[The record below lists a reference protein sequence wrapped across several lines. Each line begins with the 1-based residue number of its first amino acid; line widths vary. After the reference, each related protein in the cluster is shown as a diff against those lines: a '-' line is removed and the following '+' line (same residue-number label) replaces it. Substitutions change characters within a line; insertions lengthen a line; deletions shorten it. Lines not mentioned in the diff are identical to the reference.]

1 MDSRPLIH
9 LRPVKDLTDHRGG
22 LSVIEKTESLPF
34 PVRRVYW
41 IHGTKPDVA
50 RGFHAHRRLR
60 QLCICLAGSVRIL
73 MFDGQHADWVTLAPA
88 SGALDVPPMIWHE
101 MHDFSPDCILAVFAD
116 AEYDE
121 ADYIRD
127 RAEFI
132 RHVHSS

>member
-9 LRPVKDLTDHRGG
+9 LRPVKDLTDQRGG
-22 LSVIEKTESLPF
+22 LSVLEKAESLPF

-50 RGFHAHRRLR
+50 RGFHAHHRLR
-60 QLCICLAGSVRIL
+60 QVCLCLAGYVRIL
-73 MFDGQHADWVTLAPA
+73 MFDGQRTDWVTLTPA
-88 SGALDVPPMIWHE
+88 SGALDMPPMIWHE

-127 RAEFI
+127 RDQFI